1 MNSSTEEDYLKTIYM
16 LSAQYPEGVLTSA
29 IAERMETKA
38 SSVTDM
44 LKKLSEKGHIHYVK
58 YQGVTLEKKGNDVAV
73 KVIRK
78 HRLWEVFLCEKLDFT
93 WDEIH
98 EIAEQLEHITSVKL
112 VDSLDKFLGF
122 PKVDPHG
129 DPIPDKNGN
138 FHKIKEV
145 ALRDLKI
152 GDTAVVIGV
161 REDSKEFLK
170 YLESIKLLLG
180 AKLEVINKFE
190 FDESVLVKVNNENEI
205 MLSSL
210 VCKNLS
216 VSHEK
221 NKK

>member
-1 MNSSTEEDYLKTIYM
+1 M
-16 LSAQYPEGVLTSA
+16 LSAQHSSGVSTSA

-44 LKKLSEKGHIHYVK
+44 LKKLSEKGFINYVK
-58 YQGVTLEKKGNDVAV
+58 YQGVTLQQKGSDVAI

-78 HRLWEVFLCEKLDFT
+78 HRLWEVFLCTKLNFT

-98 EIAEQLEHITSVKL
+98 EVAEQLEHITSVKL
-112 VDSLDKFLGF
+112 VDSLDQFLGY

-145 ALRDLKI
+145 ALRDLKV
-152 GDTAVVIGV
+152 GEKAVLIGV
-161 REDSKEFLK
+161 REDSREFLK

-180 AKLEVINKFE
+180 SKMEVLNKFE
-190 FDESVLVKVNNENEI
+190 FDESVLIKVNGGNEI

-216 VSHEK
+216 VTYDK